1 MTFVFLI
8 LSSFSPSS
16 MSLNLVVEKDIGIA
30 SIGSSNRVATSHKS
44 LLKLK
49 PELKLSKIKNS
60 VPELH

>member
-8 LSSFSPSS
+8 LSSFNPSS

-30 SIGSSNRVATSHKS
+30 RIGSSNRVAASHKS

-49 PELKLSKIKNS
+49 PELKLNKIKNS